1 MEVLQREVVEAEA
14 ALEAIKQRR
23 HELAEQIAGKRKAQN
38 NNTNLQAELKGT
50 KETLKAA
57 TQRVAAAKAAVA
69 EAEQRERNAAA
80 ATAAAEQRERNAAA
94 AAEQRQRNVTARA
107 ERNAQAAKNA
117 KSISWLNRMGNRFA
131 RAVNPTPGVGLAA
144 RIENKVAQVVNPTPG
159 IKPIDYIESAIAE
172 KFNPVAEDIK
182 QHVTNM
188 VIDQKKRIDSALSS
202 INTKI
207 ASTANEQK
215 KNVLIALKSL
225 LEKISLLN
233 TKLAEYLVTYEF
245 IPTWIIFTVSN
256 LSYLLTLVL
265 MFYFFFSLGQS
276 FILALIVMRIG
287 NTMFGQK
294 SAVVKQT
301 LEATGVASAARAM
314 YNISVGVAHR
324 SAAVVAEEE
333 RKEEEVEPE
342 EQAETLAQVIHVFQ
356 TEAPELRARHRA
368 WIANALKGSAA
379 AKGAADAAQAAY
391 NEAKAAGKSDTEADE
406 AADSAGIEEAER
418 ISPKPVK
425 QSEKDLEIGGLV
437 GAIGGG
443 IMGLFEACGIGRTRR
458 PPKTNAEKQQE
469 ANANWNR
476 IRPLL
481 ENPRMERERERVWLL
496 SDEDLQVEI
505 EEINETQP
513 NSIDVRG
520 IIIDDELINRRRA
533 EINLLSYISKAQP
546 KANKRTRKAK
556 RTARKSRKHRRN

>member
-1 MEVLQREVVEAEA
+1 MEVRNELIEAEA

-23 HELAEQIAGKRKAQN
+23 HELAELIAVKRKAAN

-50 KETLKAA
+50 KETLKMA
-57 TQRVAAAKAAVA
+57 TQRVAVAK
-69 EAEQRERNAAA
+69 E

-94 AAEQRQRNVTARA
+94 AEAEAQRQRNITARA
-107 ERNAQAAKNA
+107 ERNAQTAKNA
-117 KSISWLNRMGNRFA
+117 KSISWMNRMGNTLA
-131 RAVNPTPGVGLAA
+131 RKFNPTPGIGFTA
-144 RIENKVAQVVNPTPG
+144 RVENKVAQIVNPIPG
-159 IKPIDYIESAIAE
+159 IKPVDYIESAIAE

-207 ASTANEQK
+207 ASTTNEQK
-215 KNVLIALKSL
+215 KNVLNALKSL

-301 LEATGVASAARAM
+301 LEATGVAPAARAM
-314 YNISVGVAHR
+314 YNISVGAAHR

-342 EQAETLAQVIHVFQ
+342 EQAETLAQVVHVFQ

-368 WIANALKGSAA
+368 WIANALKGSVA
-379 AKGAADAAQAAY
+379 AKGAADAAQTAY
-391 NEAKAAGKSDTEADE
+391 NEAKAAGKSDDEADA
-406 AADSAGIEEAER
+406 AADSAGIEAAER

-425 QSEKDLEIGGLV
+425 QTEKDLEIGGLV

-458 PPKTNAEKQQE
+458 PPKTNAESQQE
-469 ANANWNR
+469 ANANWNK

-496 SDEDLQVEI
+496 SDEDLKAEI

-533 EINLLSYISKAQP
+533 EISLLSYISKRQP
-546 KANKRTRKAK
+546 KTNNRTRKAK
-556 RTARKSRKHRRN
+556 RSARKSRKNRRN

>member
-1 MEVLQREVVEAEA
+1 MDARNELVEAEA

-23 HELAEQIAGKRKAQN
+23 HELAELIAGKRKAQN

-57 TQRVAAAKAAVA
+57 TQRVAVAKAAVT
-69 EAEQRERNAAA
+69 EAEQRERNAA
-80 ATAAAEQRERNAAA
+80 TAAEAEA
-94 AAEQRQRNVTARA
+94 QRQRNITARA

-117 KSISWLNRMGNRFA
+117 KSISWMNRMGNTLA
-131 RAVNPTPGVGLAA
+131 RKFNPTPGIGFTA
-144 RIENKVAQVVNPTPG
+144 RVENKIAQVVNPTPG

-207 ASTANEQK
+207 ASTTNEQK
-215 KNVLIALKSL
+215 KNVLNALKSL
-225 LEKISLLN
+225 LEKMSSLN
-233 TKLAEYLVTYEF
+233 TKLAEYLVKYEF

-256 LSYLLTLVL
+256 LSYLLTLIL

-301 LEATGVASAARAM
+301 LEATGVAPVARAM
-314 YNISVGVAHR
+314 YNISVGAAHR
-324 SAAVVAEEE
+324 SAAAVAEEE

-342 EQAETLAQVIHVFQ
+342 EQAETLAQVVHVFQ
-356 TEAPELRARHRA
+356 TEAPELQARHRA

-391 NEAKAAGKSDTEADE
+391 NEAKAAGKSDNEADA
-406 AADSAGIEEAER
+406 AADSAGIEAAER
-418 ISPKPVK
+418 ISPNPVK

-496 SDEDLQVEI
+496 SDEDLQAEI

-533 EINLLSYISKAQP
+533 EISLLSYISKAQP

-556 RTARKSRKHRRN
+556 RSARKSRKNRRN

>member
-1 MEVLQREVVEAEA
+1 MEVRNELIEAEA

-23 HELAEQIAGKRKAQN
+23 HELAELIAVKRKAAN
-38 NNTNLQAELKGT
+38 NNTNLQQELKGT
-50 KETLKAA
+50 KETLKMA
-57 TQRVAAAKAAVA
+57 TQRVAIAKAAVA
-69 EAEQRERNAAA
+69 EAEQRERNAATAA
-80 ATAAAEQRERNAAA
+80 ATAAEAEA
-94 AAEQRQRNVTARA
+94 QRQRNITARA
-107 ERNAQAAKNA
+107 ERNAQTAKNA
-117 KSISWLNRMGNRFA
+117 KSISWMNRMGNTLA
-131 RAVNPTPGVGLAA
+131 RKFNPTPGIGFTA
-144 RIENKVAQVVNPTPG
+144 RVENKIAQVVNPTPG

-172 KFNPVAEDIK
+172 KFNPIAEDIK
-182 QHVTNM
+182 QNVTNM
-188 VIDQKKRIDSALSS
+188 VIDQKKRIDSALTS

-225 LEKISLLN
+225 LEKISVLN

-256 LSYLLTLVL
+256 LSYLLTLIL

-294 SAVVKQT
+294 STVVKQT
-301 LEATGVASAARAM
+301 LEATGVAPVARAM
-314 YNISVGVAHR
+314 YNISVGAAHR
-324 SAAVVAEEE
+324 SAAAVAEEE

-342 EQAETLAQVIHVFQ
+342 EQAETLAQVVHVFQ
-356 TEAPELRARHRA
+356 TEAPELQARHRA

-391 NEAKAAGKSDTEADE
+391 NEAKAAGKSDDEADA
-406 AADSAGIEEAER
+406 AADSAGIEAAER

-443 IMGLFEACGIGRTRR
+443 IMGLFEACGIGRTRIT
-458 PPKTNAEKQQE
+458 KTNAERQQE

-496 SDEDLQVEI
+496 SDEDLQAEI

-533 EINLLSYISKAQP
+533 EISLLSYISKAQP

-556 RTARKSRKHRRN
+556 RSARKSRKNRRN

>member
-1 MEVLQREVVEAEA
+1 MEVLQREVVEAED

-23 HELAEQIAGKRKAQN
+23 HKLAELIAVKRKAAN
-38 NNTNLQAELKGT
+38 NNTNLQQELKGT
-50 KETLKAA
+50 KETLKMA
-57 TQRVAAAKAAVA
+57 TQRVAIAKAAVA
-69 EAEQRERNAAA
+69 EAEQRERNAATAA
-80 ATAAAEQRERNAAA
+80 ATAAEAEA
-94 AAEQRQRNVTARA
+94 QRQRNITARA
-107 ERNAQAAKNA
+107 ERNAQTAKNA
-117 KSISWLNRMGNRFA
+117 KSISWMNRMGNTLA
-131 RAVNPTPGVGLAA
+131 RKFNPTPGIGFTA
-144 RIENKVAQVVNPTPG
+144 RVENKIAQVVNPTPG

-172 KFNPVAEDIK
+172 KFNPIAEDIK
-182 QHVTNM
+182 QNVTNM
-188 VIDQKKRIDSALSS
+188 VIDQKKRIDSALTS

-225 LEKISLLN
+225 LEKISVLN

-256 LSYLLTLVL
+256 LSYLLTLIL

-294 SAVVKQT
+294 STVVKQT
-301 LEATGVASAARAM
+301 LEATGVAPVARAM
-314 YNISVGVAHR
+314 YNISVGAAHR
-324 SAAVVAEEE
+324 SAAAVAEEE

-342 EQAETLAQVIHVFQ
+342 EQAETLAQVVHVFQ
-356 TEAPELRARHRA
+356 TEAPELQARHRA

-391 NEAKAAGKSDTEADE
+391 NEAKAAGKSDNEADA
-406 AADSAGIEEAER
+406 AADSAGIEAAER
-418 ISPKPVK
+418 ISPKPIK

-443 IMGLFEACGIGRTRR
+443 IMGLFEACGIGRTRIT
-458 PPKTNAEKQQE
+458 KTNAERQQE

-496 SDEDLQVEI
+496 SDEDLQAEI
-505 EEINETQP
+505 EEINKTQA

-533 EINLLSYISKAQP
+533 EISLLSYISKRQP
-546 KANKRTRKAK
+546 KTNNRTRKAK
-556 RTARKSRKHRRN
+556 RSARKSRKNRRN

>member
-23 HELAEQIAGKRKAQN
+23 HELAELIAGKRKAQN

-57 TQRVAAAKAAVA
+57 TQRVAVAKAAVT
-69 EAEQRERNAAA
+69 EAEQRERNAA
-80 ATAAAEQRERNAAA
+80 TAAEAEA
-94 AAEQRQRNVTARA
+94 QRQRNITARA
-107 ERNAQAAKNA
+107 ERNAQTAKNA
-117 KSISWLNRMGNRFA
+117 KSISWMNRMGNTLA
-131 RAVNPTPGVGLAA
+131 RKFNPTPGIGFTA
-144 RIENKVAQVVNPTPG
+144 RVENKIAQVVNPTPG

-188 VIDQKKRIDSALSS
+188 VIDQKKRIDSALTS

-225 LEKISLLN
+225 LEKMSSLN
-233 TKLAEYLVTYEF
+233 TKLAEYLVKYEF

-256 LSYLLTLVL
+256 LSYLLTLIL

-287 NTMFGQK
+287 NTIFGQK

-301 LEATGVASAARAM
+301 LEATGVAPVARAM
-314 YNISVGVAHR
+314 YNISVGAAHR

-342 EQAETLAQVIHVFQ
+342 EQAETLAQVVHVFQ
-356 TEAPELRARHRA
+356 TEAPELQARHRA
-368 WIANALKGSAA
+368 WIANAMKGSAA

-391 NEAKAAGKSDTEADE
+391 NEAKAAGKSDNEADA
-406 AADSAGIEEAER
+406 AADSAGIEAAER

-425 QSEKDLEIGGLV
+425 QSEKDSEIGGLV

-458 PPKTNAEKQQE
+458 PPKTNAESQQE

-496 SDEDLQVEI
+496 SDEDLQAEI

-533 EINLLSYISKAQP
+533 EISLLSFISKRQP
-546 KANKRTRKAK
+546 KTNNRTRKAK
-556 RTARKSRKHRRN
+556 RTARKSRKNRRN

>member
-1 MEVLQREVVEAEA
+1 MEVRNELIEAEA

-23 HELAEQIAGKRKAQN
+23 HELAELIAVKRKAAN

-50 KETLKAA
+50 KETLKMA
-57 TQRVAAAKAAVA
+57 TQRVAVAK
-69 EAEQRERNAAA
+69 E

-94 AAEQRQRNVTARA
+94 AEAEAQRQRNITARA
-107 ERNAQAAKNA
+107 ERNAQTAKNA
-117 KSISWLNRMGNRFA
+117 KSISWMNRMGNTLA
-131 RAVNPTPGVGLAA
+131 RKFNPTPGIGFTA
-144 RIENKVAQVVNPTPG
+144 RVENKIAQVVNPTPG

-188 VIDQKKRIDSALSS
+188 VIDQKKRIDSALTS

-225 LEKISLLN
+225 LEKISSLN

-301 LEATGVASAARAM
+301 LEATGVAPAARAM
-314 YNISVGVAHR
+314 YNISVGAAHR

-342 EQAETLAQVIHVFQ
+342 EQAETLAQVVHVFQ
-356 TEAPELRARHRA
+356 TEAPELQARHRA
-368 WIANALKGSAA
+368 WIANALKGSVA
-379 AKGAADAAQAAY
+379 AKGAADAAQTAY
-391 NEAKAAGKSDTEADE
+391 NEAKAAGKSDDEADA
-406 AADSAGIEEAER
+406 AADSAGIEAAER

-425 QSEKDLEIGGLV
+425 QTEKDLEIGGLV

-458 PPKTNAEKQQE
+458 PPKTNAERQQE

-496 SDEDLQVEI
+496 SDEDLQAEI

-533 EINLLSYISKAQP
+533 EISLLSYISKAQP

-556 RTARKSRKHRRN
+556 RSGRKSRKNRRN

>member
-1 MEVLQREVVEAEA
+1 MEVRNELIEAEA

-23 HELAEQIAGKRKAQN
+23 HELAELIAVKRKAAN
-38 NNTNLQAELKGT
+38 NNTNLQQELKGT
-50 KETLKAA
+50 KETLKMA
-57 TQRVAAAKAAVA
+57 TQRVAIAKAAVA
-69 EAEQRERNAAA
+69 EAEQRERNAATAA
-80 ATAAAEQRERNAAA
+80 ATAAEAEA
-94 AAEQRQRNVTARA
+94 QRQRNITARA
-107 ERNAQAAKNA
+107 ERNSQTAKNA
-117 KSISWLNRMGNRFA
+117 KSLSWMNRMGNTLA
-131 RAVNPTPGVGLAA
+131 RKFNPTPGIGFTA
-144 RIENKVAQVVNPTPG
+144 RVENKIAQVVNPTPG

-172 KFNPVAEDIK
+172 KFNPIAEDIK
-182 QHVTNM
+182 QNVTNM
-188 VIDQKKRIDSALSS
+188 VIDQKKRIDSALTS

-225 LEKISLLN
+225 LEKISVLN

-256 LSYLLTLVL
+256 LSYLLTLIL

-294 SAVVKQT
+294 STVVKQT
-301 LEATGVASAARAM
+301 LEATGVAPVARAM
-314 YNISVGVAHR
+314 YNISVGAAHR
-324 SAAVVAEEE
+324 SAAAVAEEE

-342 EQAETLAQVIHVFQ
+342 EQAETLAQVVHVFQ
-356 TEAPELRARHRA
+356 TEAPELQARHRA

-391 NEAKAAGKSDTEADE
+391 NEAKAAGKSDDEADA
-406 AADSAGIEEAER
+406 AADSAGIEAAER

-443 IMGLFEACGIGRTRR
+443 IMGLFEACGIGRTRIT
-458 PPKTNAEKQQE
+458 KTNAERQQE

-496 SDEDLQVEI
+496 SDEDLQAEI

-533 EINLLSYISKAQP
+533 EISLLSYISKAQP

-556 RTARKSRKHRRN
+556 RSARKSRKNRRN

>member
-1 MEVLQREVVEAEA
+1 MEALQREVVEAEA

-23 HELAEQIAGKRKAQN
+23 HELAEQIAGKRKAAN
-38 NNTNLQAELKGT
+38 NNTNLQQELKGT
-50 KETLKAA
+50 KETLKMAM
-57 TQRVAAAKAAVA
+57 QRVTAAKVAVAVQVERNAINQKERNAAAVA
-69 EAEQRERNAAA
+69 EAEA
-80 ATAAAEQRERNAAA
+80 
-94 AAEQRQRNVTARA
+94 QRQRNVTARA
-107 ERNAQAAKNA
+107 ERNAQTAKNA
-117 KSISWLNRMGNRFA
+117 KSISWMNRMGNTLA
-131 RAVNPTPGVGLAA
+131 R
-144 RIENKVAQVVNPTPG
+144 KFNPTPG
-159 IKPIDYIESAIAE
+159 IGIAARVQNKVAQIVNPIPGIKPVDYIESAIAE

-215 KNVLIALKSL
+215 KNVLNALKSL

-256 LSYLLTLVL
+256 LSYLLTLIL

-294 SAVVKQT
+294 STVVKQT
-301 LEATGVASAARAM
+301 LEATGVAPVARAM
-314 YNISVGVAHR
+314 YNISVGAAHR
-324 SAAVVAEEE
+324 SAAAVAEEE

-342 EQAETLAQVIHVFQ
+342 EQAETLAQVVHVFQ
-356 TEAPELRARHRA
+356 TEAPELQARHRA

-391 NEAKAAGKSDTEADE
+391 NEAKAVGKSDNEADV

-443 IMGLFEACGIGRTRR
+443 IMGLFEACGIGRIRR
-458 PPKTNAEKQQE
+458 PKTNAEKQQE
-469 ANANWNR
+469 DNANWNR

-496 SDEDLQVEI
+496 SDEDLQAEI

-520 IIIDDELINRRRA
+520 IIIDNELINRRRA
-533 EINLLSYISKAQP
+533 EISLLSYISKTQP
-546 KANKRTRKAK
+546 KTNKRTRKAK
-556 RTARKSRKHRRN
+556 RSLRKSRKNRRN

>member
-1 MEVLQREVVEAEA
+1 MEVRNELIEAEA

-23 HELAEQIAGKRKAQN
+23 HELAELIAVKRKAAN
-38 NNTNLQAELKGT
+38 NNTNLQQELKGT
-50 KETLKAA
+50 KETLKMA
-57 TQRVAAAKAAVA
+57 TQRVAIAKAAVA

-80 ATAAAEQRERNAAA
+80 AEAEA
-94 AAEQRQRNVTARA
+94 QRQRNITARA
-107 ERNAQAAKNA
+107 ERNAQTAKNA
-117 KSISWLNRMGNRFA
+117 KSISWMNRMGNTLA
-131 RAVNPTPGVGLAA
+131 RKFNPTPGIGFTA
-144 RIENKVAQVVNPTPG
+144 RVENKVAQIVNPIPG
-159 IKPIDYIESAIAE
+159 IKPVDYIESAIAE

-188 VIDQKKRIDSALSS
+188 VIEQKKRIDSALTS

-207 ASTANEQK
+207 ASTTNEQK
-215 KNVLIALKSL
+215 KNVLNALKSL
-225 LEKISLLN
+225 LEKISSLN

-256 LSYLLTLVL
+256 LSYLLTLIL

-301 LEATGVASAARAM
+301 LEATGVAPAARAM
-314 YNISVGVAHR
+314 YNISVGAAHR

-342 EQAETLAQVIHVFQ
+342 EQAETLAQVVHVFQ

-391 NEAKAAGKSDTEADE
+391 NEAKAAGKSDDEADA
-406 AADSAGIEEAER
+406 AADSAGIEAAER

-425 QSEKDLEIGGLV
+425 QTEKDLEIGGLV

-458 PPKTNAEKQQE
+458 PPKTNAESQQE
-469 ANANWNR
+469 ANANWNK

-496 SDEDLQVEI
+496 SDEDLKAEI

-533 EINLLSYISKAQP
+533 EISLLSYISKRQP
-546 KANKRTRKAK
+546 KTNNRTRKAK
-556 RTARKSRKHRRN
+556 RSARKSRKNRRN

>member
-1 MEVLQREVVEAEA
+1 MEVRNELIEAEA

-23 HELAEQIAGKRKAQN
+23 HELAELIAVKRKAAN
-38 NNTNLQAELKGT
+38 NNTNLQQELKGT
-50 KETLKAA
+50 KDTLKMA
-57 TQRVAAAKAAVA
+57 TQRVAAAKVAVAVQVERNAINQKERNAAAVA
-69 EAEQRERNAAA
+69 EAEAK
-80 ATAAAEQRERNAAA
+80 
-94 AAEQRQRNVTARA
+94 RQRNITARA
-107 ERNAQAAKNA
+107 ERNAQTAKNA
-117 KSISWLNRMGNRFA
+117 KSISWMNRMGNTLA
-131 RAVNPTPGVGLAA
+131 R
-144 RIENKVAQVVNPTPG
+144 KFNPTPG
-159 IKPIDYIESAIAE
+159 IGIAARVQNKVAQIVNPIPGIKPVDYIESAIAE

-188 VIDQKKRIDSALSS
+188 IIDQKKRIDSALST

-207 ASTANEQK
+207 ANTTNEQK
-215 KNVLIALKSL
+215 KNVLNALKSL

-256 LSYLLTLVL
+256 LSYLLTLIL

-301 LEATGVASAARAM
+301 LEATGIAPAARAM
-314 YNISVGVAHR
+314 YNISVGEAHR
-324 SAAVVAEEE
+324 SAAAVAEEE

-342 EQAETLAQVIHVFQ
+342 EQAETLAQVVHVFQ
-356 TEAPELRARHRA
+356 TEAPELQARHRA
-368 WIANALKGSAA
+368 WLANALKGSAA

-391 NEAKAAGKSDTEADE
+391 NEAKAAGKSDNEADA
-406 AADSAGIEEAER
+406 AADSAGIEAAER
-418 ISPKPVK
+418 ISPKPIK

-458 PPKTNAEKQQE
+458 PPKTNAERQQE

-496 SDEDLQVEI
+496 SDEDLQAEI
-505 EEINETQP
+505 EEINKTQA

-533 EINLLSYISKAQP
+533 EISLLSYISKRQP
-546 KANKRTRKAK
+546 KTNNRTRKAK
-556 RTARKSRKHRRN
+556 RSARKSRKNRRN

>member
-1 MEVLQREVVEAEA
+1 MEVLQREVVEAED

-23 HELAEQIAGKRKAQN
+23 HKLAELIAVKRKAAN
-38 NNTNLQAELKGT
+38 NNTNLQQELKGT
-50 KETLKAA
+50 KETLKMA
-57 TQRVAAAKAAVA
+57 TQRVAIAKAAVA
-69 EAEQRERNAAA
+69 EAEQRERNAATAA
-80 ATAAAEQRERNAAA
+80 ATAAEAEA
-94 AAEQRQRNVTARA
+94 QRQRNITARA
-107 ERNAQAAKNA
+107 ERNAQTAKNA
-117 KSISWLNRMGNRFA
+117 KSISWMNRMGNTLA
-131 RAVNPTPGVGLAA
+131 RKFNPTPGIGFTA
-144 RIENKVAQVVNPTPG
+144 RVENKIAQVVNPTPG

-172 KFNPVAEDIK
+172 KFNPIAEDIK
-182 QHVTNM
+182 QNVTNM
-188 VIDQKKRIDSALSS
+188 VIDQKKRIDSALTS

-225 LEKISLLN
+225 LEKISVLN

-256 LSYLLTLVL
+256 LSYLLTLIL

-294 SAVVKQT
+294 STVVKQT
-301 LEATGVASAARAM
+301 LEATGVAPVARAM
-314 YNISVGVAHR
+314 YNISVGAAHR
-324 SAAVVAEEE
+324 SAAAVAEEE

-342 EQAETLAQVIHVFQ
+342 EQAETLAQVVHVFQ
-356 TEAPELRARHRA
+356 TEAPELQARHRA

-391 NEAKAAGKSDTEADE
+391 NEAKAAGKSDDEADA
-406 AADSAGIEEAER
+406 AADSAGIEAAER

-443 IMGLFEACGIGRTRR
+443 IMGLFEACGIGRTRIT
-458 PPKTNAEKQQE
+458 KTNAERQQE

-496 SDEDLQVEI
+496 SDEDLQAEI

-533 EINLLSYISKAQP
+533 EISLLSYISKAQP

-556 RTARKSRKHRRN
+556 RSARKSRKNRRN

>member
-1 MEVLQREVVEAEA
+1 MEVRNELIEAEA

-23 HELAEQIAGKRKAQN
+23 HELAELIAVKRKAAN

-50 KETLKAA
+50 KETLKMA
-57 TQRVAAAKAAVA
+57 TQRVAVAK
-69 EAEQRERNAAA
+69 E

-94 AAEQRQRNVTARA
+94 AEAEAQRQRNITARA
-107 ERNAQAAKNA
+107 ERNAQTAKNA
-117 KSISWLNRMGNRFA
+117 KSISWMNRMGNTLA
-131 RAVNPTPGVGLAA
+131 RKFNPTPGIGFTA
-144 RIENKVAQVVNPTPG
+144 RVENKIAQVVNPTPG

-188 VIDQKKRIDSALSS
+188 VIDQKKRIDSALTS

-225 LEKISLLN
+225 LEKMSSLN
-233 TKLAEYLVTYEF
+233 TKLAEYLVKYEF

-256 LSYLLTLVL
+256 LSYLLTLIL

-301 LEATGVASAARAM
+301 LEATGVAPAARAM
-314 YNISVGVAHR
+314 YNISVGAAHR
-324 SAAVVAEEE
+324 SAAAVAEEE

-342 EQAETLAQVIHVFQ
+342 EQAETLAQVVHVFQ

-368 WIANALKGSAA
+368 WIANALKGSVA
-379 AKGAADAAQAAY
+379 AKGAADAAQTAY
-391 NEAKAAGKSDTEADE
+391 NEAKAAGKSDDEADA
-406 AADSAGIEEAER
+406 AADSAGIEAAER

-425 QSEKDLEIGGLV
+425 QTEKDLEIGGLV

-458 PPKTNAEKQQE
+458 PPKTNAESQQE
-469 ANANWNR
+469 ANANWNK

-496 SDEDLQVEI
+496 SDEDLKAEI

-533 EINLLSYISKAQP
+533 EISLLSYISKRQP
-546 KANKRTRKAK
+546 KTNNRTRKAK
-556 RTARKSRKHRRN
+556 RSARKSRKNRRN

>member
-1 MEVLQREVVEAEA
+1 MEVRNELIEAEA

-23 HELAEQIAGKRKAQN
+23 HELAELIAVKRKAAN
-38 NNTNLQAELKGT
+38 NNTNLQQELKGT
-50 KETLKAA
+50 KETLKMA
-57 TQRVAAAKAAVA
+57 TQRVAIAKAAVA
-69 EAEQRERNAAA
+69 EAEQRERNAATAA
-80 ATAAAEQRERNAAA
+80 ATAAEAEA
-94 AAEQRQRNVTARA
+94 QRQRNITARA
-107 ERNAQAAKNA
+107 ERNAQTAKNA
-117 KSISWLNRMGNRFA
+117 KSISWMNRMGNTLA
-131 RAVNPTPGVGLAA
+131 R
-144 RIENKVAQVVNPTPG
+144 KFNPTPG
-159 IKPIDYIESAIAE
+159 IGIAARVQNKVAQIVNPIPGIKPVDYIESAIAE

-188 VIDQKKRIDSALSS
+188 VIDQKKRIDSALST

-207 ASTANEQK
+207 ANTTNEQK
-215 KNVLIALKSL
+215 KNVLNALKSL

-256 LSYLLTLVL
+256 LSYLLTLIL

-301 LEATGVASAARAM
+301 LEATGIAPAARAM
-314 YNISVGVAHR
+314 YNISVGEAHR
-324 SAAVVAEEE
+324 SAAAVAEEE

-342 EQAETLAQVIHVFQ
+342 EQAETLAQVVHVFQ
-356 TEAPELRARHRA
+356 TEAPELQARHRA

-391 NEAKAAGKSDTEADE
+391 NEAKAAGKSDDEADA
-406 AADSAGIEEAER
+406 AADSAGIEAAER

-443 IMGLFEACGIGRTRR
+443 IMGLFEACGIGRTRIT
-458 PPKTNAEKQQE
+458 KTNAERQQE

-496 SDEDLQVEI
+496 SDEDLQAEI

-533 EINLLSYISKAQP
+533 EISLLSYISKAQP

-556 RTARKSRKHRRN
+556 RSARKSRKNRRN